1 MPEGETLENFART
14 GATLAIHLS
23 IGNLDK
29 VIADL
34 TPAYGADCPVAV
46 VYRASWPDERIIRA
60 TLSTLKD
67 ALDESISRTA
77 LIMVGPRWRVKGST
91 KAVCI
96 QRPMIAVTAR
106 KARTA
111 RGQAGATVMTNPP
124 GLLISAPSS
133 GTGKTTVMLGLL
145 RALAE
150 DGLTVQPFKSG
161 PDYIDPAF
169 TGRRRGGPRSIWTAG
184 RWAIPCWARFRRRQ
198 RARISWWPKGRWACS
213 TASPSPESR
222 ATGPAPRRHLRM
234 GWPVVL
240 VLDVGGQAQ
249 SAAATALGFRM
260 YNPDLPFAGV
270 ILNRCASPRHER
282 LTRLGMERAGLP
294 VLGVLPRRGDLTLPE
309 RHLGLIQAVEHPD
322 LETAI
327 AGYAAFLR
335 EHVDL
340 EAIKRAASSGP
351 DGPSSAALPR
361 PPAQRIA
368 LARDAAFSFTYPH
381 LLEGWRRAGAEILP
395 FSPLANEAPA
405 ADADLVWL
413 PGGYPELH
421 AGTLAAADTFLA
433 GLRKHA
439 DTRPVHG
446 ECGGYMALGE
456 VLIDKDGTP
465 HQMAGLLGL
474 KTSYEK
480 RKFNLGYRRAELL
493 APMPGLAAGT
503 CAAGA

>member
-1 MPEGETLENFART
+1 
-14 GATLAIHLS
+14 
-23 IGNLDK
+23 
-29 VIADL
+29 
-34 TPAYGADCPVAV
+34 
-46 VYRASWPDERIIRA
+46 
-60 TLSTLKD
+60 
-67 ALDESISRTA
+67 
-77 LIMVGPRWRVKGST
+77 
-91 KAVCI
+91 
-96 QRPMIAVTAR
+96 
-106 KARTA
+106 
-111 RGQAGATVMTNPP
+111 MTNPP
-124 GLLISAPSS
+124 GLMISAPAS

-169 TGRRRGGPRSIWTAG
+169 HLAAAG
-184 RWAIPCWARFRRRQ
+184 RASFNLDSWAMG
-198 RARISWWPKGRWACS
+198 KGLLDAVAAQAS
-213 TASPSPESR
+213 GADIVVAEGSMGLFDGVAKPGETGHGSSAETA
-222 ATGPAPRRHLRM
+222 LRM

-322 LETAI
+322 LEAAI

-340 EAIKRAASSGP
+340 GAIRAAASSSPLGL
-351 DGPSSAALPR
+351 SSAPLPP

-381 LLEGWRRAGAEILP
+381 LLEGWRAGGAEILP
-395 FSPLANEAPA
+395 FSPLADEVPAPG
-405 ADADLVWL
+405 ADLVWL

-421 AGTLAAADTFLA
+421 AGRLAAAETFLS

-439 DTRPVHG
+439 ETRPVHG

-456 VLIDKDGTP
+456 ALIDKDGTR
-465 HQMAGLLGL
+465 HRMAGLLGL
-474 KTSYEK
+474 VTSYEK

-493 APMPGLAAGT
+493 APLPGYGTGTTLRGHEFHYSSILEQPDAPLARVFDAEGVEGPQTGSLRGHVTGTFFHLIAEAGS
-503 CAAGA
+503 